1 MKLPRAN
8 GAFVVRVAKGD
19 DMFNVTRRKALL
31 AIAAALSSGWPAAAQ
46 DNQKADPRLI
56 EAWMKEWMVAKG
68 LEGGLHVA
76 RFVEPVYVLT
86 KAIGWKPN
94 PGQEDLP
101 AVGVPSGFVTDFAS
115 IPAAFWS
122 ALRPDGEYTFPAI
135 VHDYL
140 YWTQTVSKDV
150 ADTILKIGMQ
160 DLSIGTTT
168 VALIYS
174 AVRFGGRSSWDGNAK
189 LKQQGE
195 KRILKEPPDDPKA
208 RWADWKKRPELFS
221 D

>member
-1 MKLPRAN
+1 VKLLRASV
-8 GAFVVRVAKGD
+8 AFVVSATKVDGIP
-19 DMFNVTRRKALL
+19 NVTRRNALL
-31 AIAAALSSGWPAAAQ
+31 AIAAALFSGWPVAAQ
-46 DNQKADPRLI
+46 DDQKADPRLI
-56 EAWMKEWMVAKG
+56 EAWMEEWMVTKG

-86 KAIGWKPN
+86 KSIGWKPN
-94 PGQEDLP
+94 PGQQDLP
-101 AVGVPSGFVTDFAS
+101 AVTVPKGFVTDFAS

-140 YWTQTVSKDV
+140 YWTQTVSKDM
-150 ADTILKIGMQ
+150 ADTIFKIGME
-160 DLSIGTTT
+160 DLSIGTVT
-168 VALIYS
+168 VTLIYN